1 MTHSQLDSVTE
12 NHPPVSSALG
22 VALWWETVSLH
33 CNRFFETIHVIHSE
47 FSTLEFADLLL
58 ILEIARS
65 RVENTAHPDRVLD
78 ARQLL
83 LAALLDAQ
91 MGLVAALE
99 GKTWLLTRRINRAR
113 RQLVQFQQAFAEMD

>member
-1 MTHSQLDSVTE
+1 MTHSQLESATE
-12 NHPPVSSALG
+12 NHPPVSSALE
-22 VALWWETVSLH
+22 VTLWWETISLH
-33 CNRFFETIHVIHSE
+33 CNRFFETIDAIHSE

-65 RVENTAHPDRVLD
+65 RVENTPHPDQVLD

-83 LAALLDAQ
+83 LAALFDAQ

-99 GKTWLLTRRINRAR
+99 GNAGLMARRISRAR
-113 RQLVQFQQAFAEMD
+113 RQLVQFQQAFAEIA